1 MKKVL
6 QILKWGIVLS
16 LMLVVLAFTNKN
28 KNKQIVFLN
37 QIIIDSS
44 EDKFM
49 SEQIALDYIEQNNF
63 NFDSVALSSFYLNEL
78 ELAFLQHP
86 AIKSAEVYSNQLGL
100 INIFLQQRKAIVR
113 IKTEYD
119 DYYLDKRG
127 LKMPLSDNYTP
138 RVLVMT
144 GEINE
149 SDHSSIFSFVERIN
163 KDKFWKSQITQ
174 VHFKNKEI
182 IIIPRVGAQ
191 KIYFGTLTDVNQ
203 KLRNLYQFYK
213 QAMPIKGWQT
223 YSDIS
228 LAYNNQII
236 CTKK

>member
-127 LKMPLSDNYTP
+127 LKMPLSSNRRAERDT
-138 RVLVMT
+138 
-144 GEINE
+144 
-149 SDHSSIFSFVERIN
+149 FFVSR
-163 KDKFWKSQITQ
+163 
-174 VHFKNKEI
+174 
-182 IIIPRVGAQ
+182 
-191 KIYFGTLTDVNQ
+191 
-203 KLRNLYQFYK
+203 
-213 QAMPIKGWQT
+213 
-223 YSDIS
+223 
-228 LAYNNQII
+228 
-236 CTKK
+236 